1 MYTCSR
7 CSLQHLCNIFK
18 NDKLCL
24 DCANNSKQV
33 SHIFKELSGIIKW
46 ACPASFL
53 LALGEYQYSGL
64 KGRLWA
70 HQLWQ
75 EPQNPWNHL
84 DSFVSREIPIIVKKH
99 CKMKSLPLCFGQW
112 VWGGLNEYLHGKKF
126 IVCYWYWW
134 WMFTTLGFLHKRL
147 EVRDIKEDTQ
157 TFSTWRR
164 EKGHAERSIGKGT
177 GGKTIVRIWWMW
189 IPLVLPWL
197 LTAGLAAE

>member
-7 CSLQHLCNIFK
+7 CSLQNLCNIFK

-46 ACPASFL
+46 ACPASFS

-70 HQLWQ
+70 MARATPSLNPPWFLCVKRNSHHSQ
-75 EPQNPWNHL
+75 ETL
-84 DSFVSREIPIIVKKH
+84 

-112 VWGGLNEYLHGKKF
+112 FWGAWIEYLHGKKF
-126 IVCYWYWW
+126 IVCYWCWW
-134 WMFTTLGFLHKRL
+134 WIFTTLGFLHKRL

-157 TFSTWRR
+157 TFSTWLR
-164 EKGHAERSIGKGT
+164 EKGHMLNEA
-177 GGKTIVRIWWMW
+177 
-189 IPLVLPWL
+189 
-197 LTAGLAAE
+197 